1 MPEATTVE
9 KECCSEPER
18 KQSLDGATDDRHGS
32 GADADVV
39 ASPTASS
46 PAVADTKPKRQ
57 RTRAPA
63 KKVAMA
69 TSHVRPDVDVA
80 DPLFFAGL
88 NILHKRLEADARRTR
103 FSSMSIA

>member
-1 MPEATTVE
+1 MPEATNVE
-9 KECCSEPER
+9 KECSEPER
-18 KQSLDGATDDRHGS
+18 KQSVDGAADDSQGS
-32 GADADVV
+32 GGADTFVV

-46 PAVADTKPKRQ
+46 PAVADTKPKK

-63 KKVAMA
+63 KKVAMEA
-69 TSHVRPDVDVA
+69 PPVNVT